1 MEMSFEKD
9 LYLVGQ
15 SLSVTPDADDNDQFK
30 VLCGSIG
37 LNRLLI
43 QQMQEGRKM
52 SKLGQPRHFKLK
64 RADVYS
70 LVDKLIS
77 VLKSPV

>member
-52 SKLGQPRHFKLK
+52 SKLG
-64 RADVYS
+64 
-70 LVDKLIS
+70 
-77 VLKSPV
+77 